1 MRPEEIDA
9 VFTREPFQPIRLH
22 LSDGRTHDVVD
33 AGTAHVGNDTI
44 VIGIYDAGMRF
55 PRWRLLSLS
64 QITEIQPL
72 TPAQLG

>member
-9 VFTREPFQPIRLH
+9 VLNREPFQPIRLH

-33 AGTAHVGNDTI
+33 ADTAHVGSDT
-44 VIGIYDAGMRF
+44 VVLGVYDTGTRF

-64 QITEIQPL
+64 QITEIEPL